1 MDEYTHGD
9 DAESNI
15 KLIAIFYDANTERN
29 VLVISAQE
37 HSFLEFGYLLD
48 LQWDLIKIVDL
59 FGSTCPFINTP
70 EERIDT
76 IFLQL

>member
-1 MDEYTHGD
+1 MDEYTHGE

-48 LQWDLIKIVDL
+48 LQ
-59 FGSTCPFINTP
+59 
-70 EERIDT
+70 
-76 IFLQL
+76 